1 MNISVC
7 RLPAALLLCALA
19 GAANAGTTSGT
30 VGVQVDLTRACKI
43 NGSVGNSNF
52 GSLSFGTHTTLFDNA
67 TAEVGNGASA
77 GISIQCSPGAD
88 AVLSFNSGQYDGAV
102 AGGNRALYCS
112 ASHQYLP
119 YDIYS
124 DSSYTTLLSSGQ
136 SVNVTADG
144 LEKTVR
150 IYGRAKG
157 VTGLYAGSYTDTIS
171 VQLDF

>member
-7 RLPAALLLCALA
+7 RLTAVLLLGAIA
-19 GAANAGTTSGT
+19 GVANAGTTSGT
-30 VGVQVDLTRACKI
+30 IGVQVDLTRACKI

-52 GSLSFGTHTTLFDNA
+52 GSLNFGTHTTLFDEA
-67 TAEVGNGASA
+67 TAQVGNGASA
-77 GISIQCSPGAD
+77 GITIQCSPGAD
-88 AVLSFNSGQYDGAV
+88 AVLSFNAGQNDGAA
-102 AGGNRALYCS
+102 AGGQRALYCS

-124 DSSYTTLLSSGQ
+124 DSSYSTLLNSGQ
-136 SVNVTADG
+136 SINVTADG

-150 IYGRAKG
+150 VYGRARG